1 MLHKPDYVF
10 RSVADI
16 PSDFFVKEGIDA
28 LILDLD
34 NTLTT
39 HNNPVPDPKRL
50 EWFKSVRDS
59 GLRMIIVSNNHRE
72 RVVPFAEYL
81 GLDFV
86 FDGKKPLPKGYNE
99 ACRRLGIPKKRI
111 AAVGD
116 QIFTDI
122 LGCKAAGIRSI
133 FVFPIEA
140 ETGFWFRVK
149 RAIEKPLLPKIPE
162 NERSVLNERCF
173 RSCGKLR
180 SFLKGI

>member
-1 MLHKPDYVF
+1 MLHRPDYVF
-10 RSVADI
+10 DSIADI
-16 PSDFFVKEGIDA
+16 PISFFEKEGIGA

-50 EWFKSVRDS
+50 EWFNRVKQS
-59 GLRMIIVSNNHRE
+59 GLKMLIVSNNHPE
-72 RVVPFAEYL
+72 RVKPFAEYL

-86 FDGKKPLPKGYNE
+86 PDGKKPRPKGYNE
-99 ACRRLGIPKKRI
+99 ACRRLGLPKKEI

-116 QIFTDI
+116 QIFTDV

-133 FVFPIEA
+133 FVFPIEP

-149 RAIEKPLLPKIPE
+149 RKIEKPLLPK
-162 NERSVLNERCF
+162 RR
-173 RSCGKLR
+173 KDD
-180 SFLKGI
+180 

>member
-1 MLHKPDYVF
+1 MLHTPDYVF
-10 RSVADI
+10 NSVTDI
-16 PSDFFVKEGIDA
+16 PMDFFNKENIRA

-39 HNNPVPDPKRL
+39 HNNPVPDQKRL
-50 EWFKSVRDS
+50 EWFKRVKAS
-59 GLRMIIVSNNHRE
+59 GLKMIIVSNNRPG
-72 RVVPFAEYL
+72 RVKPFAEFL

-86 FDGKKPLPKGYNE
+86 SDGGKPLPRGYNE
-99 ACRRLGIPKKRI
+99 ACRRLGEKKSET

-133 FVFPIEA
+133 FVFPILP

-149 RAIEKPLLPKIPE
+149 RMLERPFRPRQKSDSKIDRNEKKAE
-162 NERSVLNERCF
+162 VGRQNAN
-173 RSCGKLR
+173 
-180 SFLKGI
+180 

>member
-10 RSVADI
+10 ESAADI
-16 PSDFFVKEGIDA
+16 PEDFFVKEGIDA

-39 HNNPVPDPKRL
+39 HNNPVPDPERL
-50 EWFKSVRDS
+50 KWFLKMKKS
-59 GLRMIIVSNNHRE
+59 GLRMIIVSNNHPE
-72 RVVPFAEYL
+72 RVKPFAEFL

-86 FDGKKPLPKGYNE
+86 PDGRKPLPKGYNE
-99 ACRRLGIPKKRI
+99 ARRRLGTDKKRT

-116 QIFTDI
+116 QIFTDV

-133 FVFPIEA
+133 FVFPIVP

-149 RAIEKPLLPKIPE
+149 RKLERPLLPKRP
-162 NERSVLNERCF
+162 
-173 RSCGKLR
+173 
-180 SFLKGI
+180 KGDTK